1 MLERSF
7 PGLKGTG
14 YEIASPRTPEYN
26 CIAWAAGE
34 TSRFWWPQEQAY
46 WPPDVPRETTIDA
59 FIEAFGTLGFS
70 PCDRPDKERGIE
82 KVALYAKGDEPKHAA
97 RQLESGMWSSKLGR
111 DVDINHTLEGLAGHQ
126 YGDVVKILKRP
137 RR

>member
-1 MLERSF
+1 MWR
-7 PGLKGTG
+7 PK
-14 YEIASPRTPEYN
+14 AR
-26 CIAWAAGE
+26 
-34 TSRFWWPQEQAY
+34 AY
-46 WPPDVPRETTIDA
+46 WPPDGLSEPTCDA
-59 FIEAFGTLGFS
+59 FIEAVETLGFS
-70 PCDRPDKERGIE
+70 PCDSPDKERGIE